1 MRARRAGTQ
10 LNLDTRIAGPMS
22 APSPTRAVQ
31 RQLPNVPSI
40 VRQGERG
47 CCRAVVHPDS
57 HRLVRSFVRDALRR
71 GDRVIYLC
79 GDQRVGPSMLAS
91 ARQDDELRAA
101 IGGGTLAVL
110 DARRWRAVASSG
122 AELVARVQD
131 EHQRALDD
139 GLTGLSVTGDI
150 CAAVPRAGK
159 NDVTVEYKR
168 ALDEL
173 HRADLGV
180 LSLFDHRRFPAATL
194 SMLAAAHDVDVSPA
208 LVAIGGIGSLA
219 AGWVCADRALRL
231 VGELDVASAGD
242 LSAMLAAHFH
252 GPLRLDLA
260 DLSFVDVVGM
270 YALRGRVGQRLT
282 IIAAS
287 DQVRRVIELL
297 GWDSDP
303 DIELAPA
310 IA

>member
-10 LNLDTRIAGPMS
+10 PDLDPRIGGLTT
-22 APSPTRAVQ
+22 APPPTRAGQ
-31 RQLPNVPSI
+31 RQVPDVPSV

-47 CCRAVVHPDS
+47 CCRAVVHAD
-57 HRLVRSFVRDALRR
+57 RQRFVRSFVRDGLRR

-79 GDQRVGPSMLAS
+79 GDHRVGPTMLAS

-101 IGGGTLAVL
+101 IGVGTLAVL
-110 DARRWRAVASSG
+110 DARRWRAGASRG
-122 AELVARVQD
+122 VELVARVQD

-150 CAAVPRAGK
+150 CAAVPGAG
-159 NDVTVEYKR
+159 DHDMTVEYTR

-180 LSLFDHRRFPAATL
+180 LSLLDHRRFPASTL
-194 SMLAAAHDVDVSPA
+194 SVLAAAHDVDVSPA
-208 LVAIGGIGSLA
+208 LVAIGRIGSLA
-219 AGWVCADRALRL
+219 AGWVCAEGALRL
-231 VGELDVASAGD
+231 AGELDVANAGD
-242 LSAMLAAHFH
+242 LSVILAAHFH

-270 YALRGRVGQRLT
+270 RALRGRIGQRLT
-282 IIAAS
+282 IVAAS
-287 DQVRRVIELL
+287 DQVRRLIELL
-297 GWDSDP
+297 DWDSDP
-303 DIELAPA
+303 DVELAPLVA
-310 IA
+310 